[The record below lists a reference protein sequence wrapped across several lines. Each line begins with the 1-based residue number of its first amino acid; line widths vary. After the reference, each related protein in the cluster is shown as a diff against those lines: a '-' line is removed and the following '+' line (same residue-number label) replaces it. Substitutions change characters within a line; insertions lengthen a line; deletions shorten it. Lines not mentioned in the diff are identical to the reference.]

1 MALCVQQCAN
11 VSLFVFKVMYE
22 KARVSALQCAA
33 CVFLSHKSSSHQAM
47 STVFCDTTLSMVKTY
62 SGRSSPSAVEDSF
75 MSRSLTSRPDEG
87 FILVTCLRLSG
98 RKSLG
103 IKARI
108 HLRQLLTSACV
119 GGQHQRL
126 VRFIAE
132 GHVEMVDCFIQTSYL
147 SFAWLP
153 GVNCLIC
160 VRSQSV
166 PKSSTE
172 DLGIWHQLA
181 AAMTS
186 PPARRKW
193 WINTHAVALSFPQ
206 GGSAGAGPTLRPR
219 INE

>member
-33 CVFLSHKSSSHQAM
+33 CVFLSHKSSSHQAT
-47 STVFCDTTLSMVKTY
+47 STVFCDTTLSTVKTY

-75 MSRSLTSRPDEG
+75 TSRSLTSRPDEG

-103 IKARI
+103 IKACI

-132 GHVEMVDCFIQTSYL
+132 GHVEMVDGFIQTSYL

-172 DLGIWHQLA
+172 DLGICRLA
-181 AAMTS
+181 S
-186 PPARRKW
+186 WQRR
-193 WINTHAVALSFPQ
+193 
-206 GGSAGAGPTLRPR
+206 
-219 INE
+219 